1 MRHLPVEVLE
11 VVRDLAGEVGLVPD
25 FGWHLFRNAGGGRRV
40 HVESGGGGVWARRA
54 PPVA

>member
-25 FGWHLFRNAGGGRRV
+25 FGWHLFRNAGGGQRV